1 MKLNYH
7 FIYILYP
14 TPHIHFQK
22 LLNIPIILLYLW
34 IPIEY
39 TVAHIATSIFDNLP
53 IKSILCL
60 SLKLVK

>member
-7 FIYILYP
+7 FIYILYHP
-14 TPHIHFQK
+14 LNIHFQK

-53 IKSILCL
+53 IKQQLCL
-60 SLKLVK
+60 SLKLVN